1 MRLDGKI
8 AVITGASRGIGAA
21 VAKAAAREGARVA
34 LVARDTAKLTEVQR
48 EIQKSKGE
56 ARIFPTDLLDERA
69 VERLAADVEKAW
81 GGIDILFNNAGI
93 YNLTGKGK
101 HVRGLLWEIPKDEWH
116 AVFDIKFTSVIY
128 LCRAFIPGMIAKKQ
142 GGKIVNNTGDF
153 RSAYRTGHYYL
164 GTMALEHL
172 TINLAE
178 DLKEFNIQVNAVSPG
193 LTAVD
198 SIVNM
203 LAEPA
208 LDVDPVTGLAI
219 PERAGM
225 PHEPGKRRF
234 SDDEVRTMSDPDEL
248 ANFVIFWMS
257 KEADNVTGQ
266 SIEYSRYHSRRVRGL
281 KAL

>member
-1 MRLDGKI
+1 MRLDGKT

-56 ARIFPTDLLDERA
+56 ARVFPTDLLDERA
-69 VERLAADVEKAW
+69 VERLAADVERTW

-93 YNLTGKGK
+93 YNMTGKGK

-116 AVFDIKFTSVIY
+116 AVFDIKFTAVIY

-178 DLKEFNIQVNAVSPG
+178 DLKEYNIQVNAVSPG

-203 LAEPA
+203 L
-208 LDVDPVTGLAI
+208 D
-219 PERAGM
+219 
-225 PHEPGKRRF
+225 EPGPRGNPYDGAGGPGNRRF

-257 KEADNVTGQ
+257 KESDYVTGQ
-266 SIEYSRYHSRRVRGL
+266 SIEYSRYHSRKVRGL